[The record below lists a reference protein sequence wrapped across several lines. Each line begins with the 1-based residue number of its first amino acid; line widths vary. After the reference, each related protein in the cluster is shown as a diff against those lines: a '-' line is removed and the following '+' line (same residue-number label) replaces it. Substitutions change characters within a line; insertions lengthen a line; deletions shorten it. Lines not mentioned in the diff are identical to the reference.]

1 MKIAAQ
7 VKSAYG
13 PTLPDLARARFGTE
27 RKGIRAAAGLTAV
40 CVAVV
45 ALVLVLRGG
54 PDTINASAGG
64 VRVSFKYAGL
74 RRERAPTADALL
86 LARHEGSRLVA
97 EIAVAPLRLPASA
110 TQATGIEP
118 LVAANY
124 MRSLA
129 ARTPGVVLQDTGPTI
144 VNGLAGYNFTYT
156 QTIGG
161 EDYFGRVIFLTPAG
175 RRAGVIVSLL
185 AQPVLSGIIGGTAS
199 NLAGALYE
207 PGQGGVGV
215 LFQPSGLLSEPL
227 ATLRLAG

>member
-1 MKIAAQ
+1 MKIAAH

-13 PTLPDLARARFGTE
+13 PTLPDLARARFGTAH
-27 RKGIRAAAGLTAV
+27 RGIRAAAGLIAL

-54 PDTINASAGG
+54 PATINASAGV
-64 VRVSFKYAGL
+64 VRFSFKYAGL
-74 RRERAPTADALL
+74 RRERAPAGDALA
-86 LARHEGSRLVA
+86 LARYQGSRLVA

-110 TQATGIEP
+110 AQATGVEP

-124 MRSLA
+124 MRTLA
-129 ARTPGVVLQDTGPTI
+129 AHTPAVVLQNTGPTI
-144 VNGLAGYNFTYT
+144 VNGLAGYNFTYKRR
-156 QTIGG
+156 IGDD
-161 EDYFGRVIFLTPAG
+161 EYFGRVIFLTPAD

-199 NLAGALYE
+199 DLAGALYE

-215 LFQPSGLLSEPL
+215 LFQPAGLLSEPL
-227 ATLRLAG
+227 ATLRIAG

>member
-1 MKIAAQ
+1 MKIAAE

-13 PTLPDLARARFGTE
+13 PTLPDLARARFGTQ
-27 RKGIRAAAGLTAV
+27 RKGIRVAAALVAA
-40 CVAVV
+40 CVAAVV
-45 ALVLVLRGG
+45 LGLVLRGG
-54 PDTINASAGG
+54 PDTIHARAGG
-64 VRVSFKYAGL
+64 VRVSFRYTGL
-74 RRERAPTADALL
+74 RRGRAPAGDALL

-97 EIAVAPLRLPASA
+97 EISLAPLRLPAGDG
-110 TQATGIEP
+110 QATAVEP

-129 ARTPGVVLQDTGPTI
+129 ARTPAVVLQNTGPTI
-144 VNGLAGYNFTYT
+144 VNGIAGYNFTYT
-156 QTIGG
+156 RMIGG
-161 EDYFGRVIFLTPAG
+161 EDYFGRVIFLTAAG
-175 RRAGVIVSLL
+175 RSAGVIVSLL
-185 AQPVLSGIIGGTAS
+185 AQPVLSGIIGRTAS